1 MTMSFSPGIPQGAP
15 TLAEVLLSRTF
26 ARPPKPFADSELL
39 QALAADSS
47 SSSRSEA
54 PSPDALA
61 KMAKS
66 SGSYSS
72 DGHKPDSTSGDDAAS
87 PPSSTDEPTTGR
99 VDVRV

>member
-39 QALAADSS
+39 EALAHPMGGATPA
-47 SSSRSEA
+47 A
-54 PSPDALA
+54 PSPDAVA
-61 KMAKS
+61 KTAAS

-72 DGHKPDSTSGDDAAS
+72 DGKKPDPTSGDDAAS
-87 PPSSTDEPTTGR
+87 SPSSTDEPTTGR

>member
-26 ARPPKPFADSELL
+26 ARPPKPFADQELL
-39 QALAADSS
+39 QALAHPTGG
-47 SSSRSEA
+47 SEAAA
-54 PSPDALA
+54 PSPDAIA

-72 DGHKPDSTSGDDAAS
+72 DGKKPDTTSGDDAAS
-87 PPSSTDEPTTGR
+87 TSSSAEEPTAGR

>member
-26 ARPPKPFADSELL
+26 ARPVKPFADAELL
-39 QALAADSS
+39 QALAHPTRESDA
-47 SSSRSEA
+47 A
-54 PSPDALA
+54 PSPDAIA
-61 KMAKS
+61 KTAKS

-72 DGHKPDSTSGDDAAS
+72 DGKKPESTSGDDVAS
-87 PPSSTDEPTTGR
+87 SPSSDGAPTTGR

>member
-26 ARPPKPFADSELL
+26 ARPPKPFADAELL
-39 QALAADSS
+39 QALAHPTRGSDA
-47 SSSRSEA
+47 A

-61 KMAKS
+61 KAAKL

-72 DGHKPDSTSGDDAAS
+72 DGKKPDPTSGDDAVSS
-87 PPSSTDEPTTGR
+87 PTSDTAPNTGR